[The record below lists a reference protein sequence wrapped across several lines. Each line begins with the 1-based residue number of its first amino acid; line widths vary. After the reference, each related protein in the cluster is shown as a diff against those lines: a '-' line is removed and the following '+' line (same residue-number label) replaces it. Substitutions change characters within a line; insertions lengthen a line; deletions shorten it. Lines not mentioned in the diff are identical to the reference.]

1 MKTFAEQHEPEVRLR
16 QMTEGHNVVE
26 DYGHV
31 GLTLREHPVAF
42 SRRDLQ
48 KRNIVTLADCPLQGN
63 AAGKQAFFTT
73 CGRVNSRQC
82 CGGSLIRFQ
91 RNIFIVGN

>member
-48 KRNIVTLADCPLQGN
+48 KRNIVTLADCLLQGK
-63 AAGKQAFFTT
+63 AAG
-73 CGRVNSRQC
+73 SRR
-82 CGGSLIRFQ
+82 SSPPADE
-91 RNIFIVGN
+91 